1 MPANPSSVTR
11 TGDHDVGRPDARRL
25 ADAASHWRDRS
36 TLLVLDP
43 GLPDA
48 IAHAVRDALHAAARV
63 RSVSPGP
70 GSPTEET
77 VRPIRD
83 AIAEDEPEVIVAV
96 GGGATLD
103 AAKIARSGVTAA
115 TTSRPRL
122 VAVPT
127 TAGTGA
133 EATHFAVIYIDG
145 VKKSIA
151 GPEVRPDVAVIDPS
165 LLASAPPMVA
175 AAAAL
180 DALVQSIESLLSVR
194 ATDGSRTA
202 ARAALRRLAA
212 TLPDLD
218 RHDDLGLAAFHAGV
232 AIDVSFTGA
241 AHALSYPFTARA
253 DVPHGIAV
261 GRLLPWVVEALV
273 EASDE
278 RLTHPDGPSAVR
290 RFLREIA
297 EAFGLAGPASLPRH
311 LDGIADS
318 VGVPR
323 LPAIDTELVHA
334 EAAPE
339 RLANTP
345 LRFERATVD
354 RVLARATSAGED

>member
-1 MPANPSSVTR
+1 MPANPSPAIR
-11 TGDHDVGRPDARRL
+11 TGDHDVRRPDARRL

-48 IAHAVRDALHAAARV
+48 MVHAVRKALDAAARV

-70 GSPTEET
+70 GSPTETT

-83 AIAEDEPEVIVAV
+83 EITDESPEVIVAV

-103 AAKIARSGVTAA
+103 AAKIARAGVTAV
-115 TTSRPRL
+115 TPRPRL

-145 VKKSIA
+145 VKQSIA
-151 GPEVRPDVAVIDPS
+151 GPEVRPDVAVVDHS

-194 ATDGSRTA
+194 ATDVSRNA
-202 ARAALRRLAA
+202 ARSALRRLAA
-212 TLPDLD
+212 MLPDLD
-218 RHDDLGLAAFHAGV
+218 DHQALGLAAFHAGV

-241 AHALSYPFTARA
+241 AHAVSYPFTARA
-253 DVPHGIAV
+253 GVPHGIAV
-261 GRLLPWVVEALV
+261 GRLIPWVVEALV
-273 EASDE
+273 EAPDD
-278 RLTHPDGPSAVR
+278 RLTHPDGPASVR
-290 RFLREIA
+290 GLLREIA
-297 EAFGLAGPASLPRH
+297 EAFGLAGPASLPRY

-323 LPAIDTELVHA
+323 LPAIDPQLVHA

-345 LRFERATVD
+345 LRFERATID
-354 RVLARATSAGED
+354 RVLVRATSSGEG

>member
-1 MPANPSSVTR
+1 MPVNPSPGMEEIR
-11 TGDHDVGRPDARRL
+11 RPDARRL
-25 ADAASHWRDRS
+25 ADAVSHWRDRS

-48 IAHAVRDALHAAARV
+48 VAIRMRGMLDAASRL

-70 GSPTEET
+70 GSPADHT
-77 VRPIRD
+77 VRPIQVAMTESR
-83 AIAEDEPEVIVAV
+83 PEVIVAV

-103 AAKIARSGVTAA
+103 AAKIARFRAA
-115 TTSRPRL
+115 SSTTSSPRL
-122 VAVPT
+122 IAVPT

-151 GPEVRPDVAVIDPS
+151 GPEVRPDVAVVDPS
-165 LLASAPPMVA
+165 LLASAPPTVA

-194 ATDGSRTA
+194 ATDVSRTA

-212 TLPDLD
+212 VLPDLD
-218 RHDDLGLAAFHAGV
+218 HPDDLGLAAFHAGV

-253 DVPHGIAV
+253 DVPHGVAV
-261 GRLLPWVVEALV
+261 GRLLPWVIEALV
-273 EASDE
+273 RAPEDRIA
-278 RLTHPDGPSAVR
+278 HPDGPRAVR
-290 RFLREIA
+290 GFLREIA
-297 EAFGLAGPASLPRH
+297 EVFGLLDPASLAGH
-311 LDGIADS
+311 LDGLADS

-323 LPAIDTELVHA
+323 LPAIDIELVHA

-345 LRFERATVD
+345 LRFDRATVD
-354 RVLARATSAGED
+354 RVLARATSAG